1 MTYAYFTNLFLSS
14 LELRRLLKNNIIA
27 NLNLFFHP
35 RDLTLKSEVF
45 DARDRELVQH
55 YDVYA

>member
-1 MTYAYFTNLFLSS
+1 MTYASFTNPFLSS
-14 LELRRLLKNNIIA
+14 LERRRLLKNNIIA
-27 NLNLFFHP
+27 NLNLFFCP

-45 DARDRELVQH
+45 EACDCELVQH

>member
-1 MTYAYFTNLFLSS
+1 MA
-14 LELRRLLKNNIIA
+14 I
-27 NLNLFFHP
+27 LNLFFRP

-55 YDVYA
+55 HNVYA